1 MSIQSQ
7 SPIPYGYA
15 SASDMTWSR
24 SEKTIARRAFDAAL
38 KRELHELIQE
48 AKEIAGQIKQP
59 SDLWDLQEYL
69 TQRRKEIDR
78 KYNYRYSHLTEVF
91 GRLLYETRVSEEELR
106 GFSEDKLKTIRSFA
120 RFLADDTAW
129 PAF

>member
-1 MSIQSQ
+1 
-7 SPIPYGYA
+7 
-15 SASDMTWSR
+15 MTWSR
-24 SEKTIARRAFDAAL
+24 LEKAIARKAFDAAL
-38 KRELHELIQE
+38 KRELHELMLE

-78 KYNYRYSHLTEVF
+78 KYDYRYSQLTQVF

-106 GFSEDKLKTIRSFA
+106 GFSEDKLKTIRSLA
-120 RFLADDTAW
+120 KFLGEDAA
-129 PAF
+129 A

>member
-1 MSIQSQ
+1 MNSPSAIQESYPYKNE
-7 SPIPYGYA
+7 PI
-15 SASDMTWSR
+15 WSR
-24 SEKTIARRAFDAAL
+24 SETVIARNAFDAAL
-38 KRELHELIQE
+38 GLELHEVMQE

-78 KYNYRYSHLTEVF
+78 KYDYRYSHLTQVF

-106 GFSEDKLKTIRSFA
+106 GFSEDKLKTIRSLA
-120 RFLADDTAW
+120 KFLAEDA
-129 PAF
+129 AA

>member
-1 MSIQSQ
+1 MSIPSQ
-7 SPIPYGYA
+7 SPIHYGYA

-24 SEKTIARRAFDAAL
+24 SEKAIARQTFDAAL
-38 KRELHELIQE
+38 KRELHELMQE

-69 TQRRKEIDR
+69 TQRRKEINH
-78 KYNYRYSHLTEVF
+78 KYTYRQSHLTQVF

-120 RFLADDTAW
+120 RFLAEDA
-129 PAF
+129 A

>member
-1 MSIQSQ
+1 MSMPSQ
-7 SPIPYGYA
+7 SSIHYGYA

-24 SEKTIARRAFDAAL
+24 SEKAIARQAFNAAL
-38 KRELHELIQE
+38 KRELDELMQE
-48 AKEIAGQIKQP
+48 AKEIASQIKQP

-78 KYNYRYSHLTEVF
+78 KYDYRYSHLTHVF

-106 GFSEDKLKTIRSFA
+106 GFSKDKLKTIRSVA
-120 RFLADDTAW
+120 KFLAEDA
-129 PAF
+129 A

>member
-1 MSIQSQ
+1 MSIPSQ
-7 SPIPYGYA
+7 PPMHYGYA

-24 SEKTIARRAFDAAL
+24 SEKAIARQAFDGAL
-38 KRELHELIQE
+38 KRELHELTQE
-48 AKEIAGQIKQP
+48 AKEIAKKMKQP

-69 TQRRKEIDR
+69 TQRRKEIDH

-106 GFSEDKLKTIRSFA
+106 GFSEDKLKTIRSLA
-120 RFLADDTAW
+120 RFLADDA
-129 PAF
+129 A